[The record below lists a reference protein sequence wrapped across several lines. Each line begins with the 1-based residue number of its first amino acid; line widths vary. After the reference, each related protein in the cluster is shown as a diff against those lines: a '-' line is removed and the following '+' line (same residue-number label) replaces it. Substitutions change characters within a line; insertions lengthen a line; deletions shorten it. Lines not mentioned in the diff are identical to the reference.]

1 MTEYNHG
8 VHVSTDLALTTA
20 TPAWRKQVNESDE
33 DYFAFLWWVFNQ
45 GDLKT
50 DLAENH
56 NWAGR
61 AQTIQTYESLEAVDP
76 SEQGYEAAIAR
87 VRITLTEIL
96 KLQNRVMSSPENQLD
111 VKEIMSNVDWMTDV
125 AQGISERK
133 AKRLDWTQCTPEER
147 ETLLQAKAIQ
157 DRLMNAL

>member
-1 MTEYNHG
+1 MSDIV
-8 VHVSTDLALTTA
+8 VHQA
-20 TPAWRKQVNESDE
+20 TPAWRRQVNESEE
-33 DYFAFLWWVFNQ
+33 DYFAFLWWVFNS

-56 NWAGR
+56 AWAER
-61 AQTIQTYESLEAVDP
+61 AQTIQTYESLESVDP
-76 SEQGYEAAIAR
+76 SEQGYEAALAR

-111 VKEIMSNVDWMTDV
+111 TKEIMSNVDWMTDV

-133 AKRLDWTQCTPEER
+133 AKRLDWAKCTPEER
-147 ETLLQAKAIQ
+147 ATMLEAKAIQ
-157 DRLMNAL
+157 DRLMNEL